1 MDSYDQKGSKS
12 KLIIVK
18 KNRMTSHKPTYVHNR
33 SSFFSKIFECLSKMF
48 QLNLESHPSSSLLNP
63 ANAHAHG
70 KEKMVEYLWEDSY
83 SKSKNVSRNGYTYQ
97 LWKSNWTN
105 QQVNL
110 STRSDELSFF
120 WFLTVFFFFLRFFN
134 VIETFEDVGFIIDSS
149 LLHSKFINS
158 FIEVDGVAFAFLD
171 KFNKLF
177 SKDR

>member
-33 SSFFSKIFECLSKMF
+33 SSFFSKIFECFSTMF
-48 QLNLESHPSSSLLNP
+48 QLNVESHPSSSLLNP
-63 ANAHAHG
+63 ANAHVHG
-70 KEKMVEYLWEDSY
+70 KEKMVEYLLEDSY

-120 WFLTVFFFFLRFFN
+120 WFLTVFFCFEIFQRNWYLRGRWFYHRFFASALQ
-134 VIETFEDVGFIIDSS
+134 VHQQLYWGRWCS
-149 LLHSKFINS
+149 LC
-158 FIEVDGVAFAFLD
+158 VPW
-171 KFNKLF
+171 
-177 SKDR
+177 